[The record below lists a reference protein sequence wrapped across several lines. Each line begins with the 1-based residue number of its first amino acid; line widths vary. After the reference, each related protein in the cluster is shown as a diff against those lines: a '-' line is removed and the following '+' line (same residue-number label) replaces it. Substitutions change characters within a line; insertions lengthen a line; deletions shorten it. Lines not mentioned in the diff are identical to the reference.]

1 MVCVLCGDIIHAF
14 AIGKCNHLN
23 CGPCTTK
30 LRRLFGIRKCQICNA
45 KTDDIVFTW
54 REDYIYEDLIRIYEE
69 QMIPERDADDTG
81 GGSGGGGS
89 STETPAAPPPPA
101 PPVHS
106 VFYQDY
112 MTQGQIIDAFTKCSD
127 DEVDPIRL
135 RQAQAAVYQII
146 GVAKHSPSP
155 SPAAGAGSLAAR
167 GAQRVALG
175 SAFLVAFMGH
185 NCILT
190 TVDVIRD
197 EAATRECSALCMN
210 MKGDGFRLELF
221 PELFFSTS
229 PTLGFT
235 MVACQKLPDD
245 VNPEDVPPPLDL
257 RGGYTHPSPK
267 APEAPEGGKRAGW
280 VPPVVK
286 VGAMVQVRPSRRRR
300 EREIKI
306 THCVLILLLGSSHM
320 YLSTRTHSCVCVLCL
335 LPCVGVFQSPP
346 WMLTLSTPTLTPV
359 PPLYPSPTPHHA
371 FFFSSHGAVDWAHS
385 EASVDT
391 DGGRDGRAPPHVQGR
406 GAPRG
411 LRLARA
417 PQPTPLRTAPPARQ
431 HAPPPDRDPHAPHPL
446 LFGGPRGSPRHHPWH
461 GRPTRRRC
469 RAGGGVR
476 APVHV
481 HPRRVQPPHPRPC
494 RHRAGAGNGDEGAP
508 LESGRPGGRGAR
520 ALPPS

>member
-1 MVCVLCGDIIHAF
+1 MSGPAAVVCVLCGDIIHAF

-69 QMIPERDADDTG
+69 QMIPERDADDAG

-300 EREIKI
+300 GRDKD
-306 THCVLILLLGSSHM
+306 HA
-320 YLSTRTHSCVCVLCL
+320 LC
-335 LPCVGVFQSPP
+335 
-346 WMLTLSTPTLTPV
+346 TNLTPR
-359 PPLYPSPTPHHA
+359 LFT
-371 FFFSSHGAVDWAHS
+371 
-385 EASVDT
+385 
-391 DGGRDGRAPPHVQGR
+391 HV
-406 GAPRG
+406 
-411 LRLARA
+411 LKY
-417 PQPTPLRTAPPARQ
+417 
-431 HAPPPDRDPHAPHPL
+431 
-446 LFGGPRGSPRHHPWH
+446 
-461 GRPTRRRC
+461 
-469 RAGGGVR
+469 
-476 APVHV
+476 
-481 HPRRVQPPHPRPC
+481 
-494 RHRAGAGNGDEGAP
+494 
-508 LESGRPGGRGAR
+508 
-520 ALPPS
+520 